1 MKLNIKSLLI
11 FAVIYSSIYSM
22 LISNF
27 SSVTNI
33 KDNASLN
40 FLNYQNAFNYEYNV
54 LSGNSWQFTIFNS
67 TINLTFIPY
76 VITYFIVILTVIFE
90 FFGNI
95 VYEIQYGIEI
105 LNLPATILPYG
116 IGYLMDTVFISTLI
130 LLIVTS
136 IQILS
141 SGLKGD

>member
-40 FLNYQNAFNYEYNV
+40 FLNYHNAFNYEYNV

-90 FFGNI
+90 FLGNI

-130 LLIVTS
+130 LLIITS

>member
-11 FAVIYSSIYSM
+11 FAIIYSSIYAM

-40 FLNYQNAFNYEYNV
+40 FLNYHYMIDYEYNV